1 MSNTSARLPD
11 GQIDLNDVMS
21 EDIFYLTAII
31 GLVILLI
38 TEDKPNNR

>member
-1 MSNTSARLPD
+1 MNHTFARLPD
-11 GQIDLNDVMS
+11 GQRDLNDIMS